1 MSGNYEKD
9 AYDKKD
15 GLYRARNGMIMG
27 VCKGLADYL
36 GMNVTLARL
45 LVLGGFIFTGLW
57 PVGILYL
64 AAGVIMKP
72 EPVVPFE
79 SIDDQEFYNS
89 YTNSRQMALH
99 RLKHTYD
106 SINRR
111 LQRMEDIVTTK
122 DYDWDSRL
130 KETDSPKV

>member
-1 MSGNYEKD
+1 MSGNYGNC

-15 GLYRARNGMIMG
+15 GLYRARDGMIMG
-27 VCKGLADYL
+27 VCKGLAQHL

-45 LVLGGFIFTGLW
+45 LTFFVFLFTGIW
-57 PVGILYL
+57 PVVICYLIAGI
-64 AAGVIMKP
+64 IMKP

-106 SINRR
+106 AINRR
-111 LQRMEDIVTTK
+111 LQRMEDIVTAK

-130 KETDSPKV
+130 RETEKGA